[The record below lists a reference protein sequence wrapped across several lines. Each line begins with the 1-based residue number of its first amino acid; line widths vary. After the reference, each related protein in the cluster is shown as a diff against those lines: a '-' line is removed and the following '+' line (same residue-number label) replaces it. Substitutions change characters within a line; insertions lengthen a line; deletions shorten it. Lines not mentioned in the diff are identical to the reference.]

1 MERRVVVGVI
11 YAADGTFH
19 VSACTHNASIMPVD
33 ESRVNGGGIPSNFFP
48 SKTDKSPIK
57 KFDDRGTKRRCWQ
70 KWIKMAQVLAAFI
83 SQE

>member
-19 VSACTHNASIMPVD
+19 MSACTHNASIMPVN

-48 SKTDKSPIK
+48 SINP
-57 KFDDRGTKRRCWQ
+57 R
-70 KWIKMAQVLAAFI
+70 
-83 SQE
+83 